1 LLHAQAMEERMVRQA
16 VALDCE
22 QERSVSPECQAE
34 NNGQHRNKF
43 ECEHCVPKKYFQT
56 ARNVSVHIQTVHFNK
71 ENKKRKCQECNGV
84 CNSESDIP
92 VHYLLA
98 HKELPGPYQCLLYA
112 IAELTHHFHAHTDRE
127 RDSVSVAQASLCYRI
142 ENCQVNQCKICRQN
156 FTTKGA
162 ITKHWMMHTD
172 RRYVCAQCGQSF
184 REERLYR
191 RHVAEKHPA
200 TNCEHRNDDDLAE
213 EVQGG
218 LMARCTGSNDLF

>member
-1 LLHAQAMEERMVRQA
+1 MFHVRLSKPYAPDRCRCGRQWHWT
-16 VALDCE
+16 
-22 QERSVSPECQAE
+22 VS
-34 NNGQHRNKF
+34 RNDPFHPGAKQKTTGSI
-43 ECEHCVPKKYFQT
+43 EISLSASIACPKKYFQT

-92 VHYLLA
+92 AHYLLA
-98 HKELPGPYQCLLYA
+98 HKELPGPYQCLVCPASFYA

-162 ITKHWMMHTD
+162 IRKHWKMHTD

-200 TNCEHRNDDDLAE
+200 TNCEHRNDDDLAGRKYKE
-213 EVQGG
+213 
-218 LMARCTGSNDLF
+218 A